1 MGEQVVLVDKPN
13 VEDPPKGLKAEGVHV
28 YKIGEY
34 YYAFMIQGESWQRQE
49 ICWRSKSLEPGTF
62 EVKKIFTGNMVDKS
76 GKDVMPCTGIA
87 QGGIVDMPDGS
98 WYAMLFQDYGSVG
111 RIPVL
116 MPVEWDKDGWPV
128 LGNDGKSVDQIM
140 KKPVQGAEEK
150 GIVLADE
157 FNNQKTRKIYSDK
170 DVGTGIT
177 AGIAVE
183 KLEDAVKNGLIEKNE
198 YGYNGSNLGL
208 AWQWNHNPNNNL
220 WSLTDRE
227 GYLRLKSGIIS
238 KNIQTA
244 RNTLTQ
250 RTYGPTS
257 AANVA
262 IEVGHMKEGDYAG
275 LSAFQ
280 NQYGFVGIKVENG
293 EKFLV
298 MHRAKKKGDAKGIEI
313 ESVPLKNDRVYLK
326 VFCDFRE
333 DGTKKS
339 SPRCTDKAY
348 FYYSLD
354 NVNWIQIGDE
364 LQMAYDWPHF
374 VGYRFGLFYYSTKEC
389 GGYVDYDYFHIEDE
403 PDYNYITKPV
413 KPDPTETP
421 VASHPPVT
429 PKAPSTVSPDVTAS
443 TTPDNTQNV
452 SEQEVKSKKIKVSVS
467 GYSLQK
473 NKLYLKKGKSV
484 ALKATLIPKN
494 VSQQGVTY
502 KSNNKKVAVV
512 SANGVVKVK
521 KAGVAKITICAKDG
535 SAKTTIYVNG
545 TKKSKKNKKLSLASK
560 NLTLGRNQTADIAI
574 RKITAGTTSKL
585 TYRSNNKKVA
595 TVDSYGTI
603 YPRKSGTA
611 MISVKCDSKKEKI
624 KVIVK

>member
-1 MGEQVVLVDKPN
+1 
-13 VEDPPKGLKAEGVHV
+13 
-28 YKIGEY
+28 
-34 YYAFMIQGESWQRQE
+34 
-49 ICWRSKSLEPGTF
+49 
-62 EVKKIFTGNMVDKS
+62 
-76 GKDVMPCTGIA
+76 
-87 QGGIVDMPDGS
+87 
-98 WYAMLFQDYGSVG
+98 
-111 RIPVL
+111 
-116 MPVEWDKDGWPV
+116 
-128 LGNDGKSVDQIM
+128 
-140 KKPVQGAEEK
+140 
-150 GIVLADE
+150 
-157 FNNQKTRKIYSDK
+157 
-170 DVGTGIT
+170 
-177 AGIAVE
+177 
-183 KLEDAVKNGLIEKNE
+183 
-198 YGYNGSNLGL
+198 
-208 AWQWNHNPNNNL
+208 
-220 WSLTDRE
+220 
-227 GYLRLKSGIIS
+227 
-238 KNIQTA
+238 
-244 RNTLTQ
+244 
-250 RTYGPTS
+250 
-257 AANVA
+257 
-262 IEVGHMKEGDYAG
+262 
-275 LSAFQ
+275 
-280 NQYGFVGIKVENG
+280 
-293 EKFLV
+293 
-298 MHRAKKKGDAKGIEI
+298 
-313 ESVPLKNDRVYLK
+313 
-326 VFCDFRE
+326 
-333 DGTKKS
+333 
-339 SPRCTDKAY
+339 
-348 FYYSLD
+348 
-354 NVNWIQIGDE
+354 
-364 LQMAYDWPHF
+364 MAYDWPHF